1 MTMKDQSVVLA
12 ARWVRIALVY
22 FLLAVGLG
30 VAMAATHDFRLKGL
44 HVHLN
49 LLGWVSM
56 AITGSIYRLF
66 PQAAATRLAAWHF
79 GLYNA
84 ALPVMMTALACLL
97 LGWAAAEPVVA
108 VSSIALLVAVLLF
121 ALNIWRL
128 PAGSLLGVEQ
138 FNTAAQ

>member
-1 MTMKDQSVVLA
+1 MKNQAAAVA

-30 VAMAATHDFRLKGL
+30 VAMAATHDFRLRGL

-56 AITGSIYRLF
+56 AVTGSIYQLF
-66 PQAAATRLAAWHF
+66 PHAAATRLAAWHF

-84 ALPVMMTALACLL
+84 ALPVMMTGLAFLL

-108 VSSIALLVAVLLF
+108 VSSIVVLVAVLLF
-121 ALNIWRL
+121 ALNVWRQ
-128 PAGSLLGVEQ
+128 PAGSVLGVEQ
-138 FNTAAQ
+138 VNATAQ